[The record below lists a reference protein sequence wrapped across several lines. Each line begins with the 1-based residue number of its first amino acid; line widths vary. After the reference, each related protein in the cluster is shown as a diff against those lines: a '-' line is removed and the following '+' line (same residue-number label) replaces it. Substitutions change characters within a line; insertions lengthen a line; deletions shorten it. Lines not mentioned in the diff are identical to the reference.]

1 MPFDLGALR
10 AQTPGLQH
18 GTHLLACGSALM
30 PQVVVDAITDHIQ
43 LEAEI
48 GGYEAAAQRAEMLD
62 GVYDDV
68 ARLLGAKPQEIALM
82 ENATAAW
89 CQVFYGLRLKAGD
102 RVLTCQAEY
111 AANYVA
117 YLQRAKR
124 DGIIIE
130 VIPNDASGALDLVAL
145 EAMLA
150 KPAAL
155 ISITWIPTNGGL
167 VNPAAGVGKLART
180 YGVPYLL
187 DACQAVGQ
195 MPVDV
200 AALGCDYL
208 TATGRKF
215 LRGPRGTG
223 FLYIREAMIAKTE
236 PAVIDHF
243 AAPWVA
249 ENRYE
254 LRSDARR
261 FENWEN
267 AYALRAGLGAAVRY
281 ALEIGIEDIHARAW
295 ALADRL
301 RDGLR
306 HINGVTLQDA
316 GDTPCAIVSFSMADD
331 PSDVVGYV
339 LSNGIAIGTSAANST
354 LLDAKSRNLPT
365 LLRAAPHYYNSEAEI
380 DKLLRLLKAY
390 RQAAP

>member
-1 MPFDLGALR
+1 MTFDLSRVR

-18 GTHLLACGSALM
+18 GSHLLACGSALM

-43 LEAEI
+43 LEARI
-48 GGYEAAAQRAEMLD
+48 GGYEAAAQQSGMLN
-62 GVYDDV
+62 GVYADV

-89 CQVFYGLRLKAGD
+89 CQVFYGLKLKAGD

-117 YLQRAKR
+117 YLHRAER
-124 DGIIIE
+124 DGILIE
-130 VIPNDASGALDLVAL
+130 VIPNDKSGALDLAAL
-145 EAMLA
+145 DAMLT

-155 ISITWIPTNGGL
+155 ISITWVPTNGGL
-167 VNPAAGVGKLART
+167 VNPAAGVGQLARKH
-180 YGVPYLL
+180 GVPYLL

-223 FLYIREAMIAKTE
+223 FLYVREEMISKTE

-243 AAPWVA
+243 A
-249 ENRYE
+249 
-254 LRSDARR
+254 
-261 FENWEN
+261 
-267 AYALRAGLGAAVRY
+267 
-281 ALEIGIEDIHARAW
+281 
-295 ALADRL
+295 
-301 RDGLR
+301 
-306 HINGVTLQDA
+306 
-316 GDTPCAIVSFSMADD
+316 
-331 PSDVVGYV
+331 
-339 LSNGIAIGTSAANST
+339 
-354 LLDAKSRNLPT
+354 
-365 LLRAAPHYYNSEAEI
+365 
-380 DKLLRLLKAY
+380 
-390 RQAAP
+390 